1 MAKIKVSSV
10 LLCNG
15 HKGNSGLRA
24 TVDELLN
31 SHFHEVIAVTGP
43 LKASVEHELKGLNVK
58 IVHNKFYERGP
69 HSSIKAGLMNL
80 DLDSDFFAICFAN
93 QPLLKRKDYNQLI
106 ASAKSLSEALIICP
120 TFQGKRGHPLLI
132 SSLLV
137 PEILDHQDTDLGCS
151 YLFERHPKSIF
162 SVEMDTDACLLS
174 GSPSELVEHPL
185 MELKLF

>member
-1 MAKIKVSSV
+1 MANIKVSSV

-24 TVDELLN
+24 AVDELLN
-31 SHFHEVIAVTGP
+31 SHFHEVIVVTGP
-43 LKASVEHELKGLNVK
+43 DYVSVEQELKGLHVK
-58 IVHNKFYERGP
+58 IIHNKFYKRGL
-69 HSSIKAGLMNL
+69 HSSVKAGLMNL

-93 QPLLKRKDYNQLI
+93 QSLLKRKDYNQLI

-120 TFQGKRGHPLLI
+120 TFQGKRGHPQLI

-137 PEILDHQDTDLGCS
+137 PEILDHEDTDIGCS

-162 SVEMDTDACLLS
+162 SVEMDTDGCLLS
-174 GSPSELVEHPL
+174 DYPSELVEHITHA
-185 MELKLF
+185 